1 MEMGPLISVKP
12 RLVKY
17 WNIIIWPD
25 EMVVLY
31 RKLSFYPGDS
41 IIRDQALSP
50 NLGLVTFPTFEKGY
64 LVIPKRVTK
73 NCQDI
78 DFTFDFYMSSV
89 FQVVL
94 CLQRLLCDAE
104 SFFGRRCLLVLFH
117 HPAMKTRAALCVVTL
132 PQSKDSNGTW
142 CIWGCILS
150 YLSISY
156 REQVMF
162 HCHTFK
168 HLLRMYLDPPNIP
181 KTSSKIF

>member
-1 MEMGPLISVKP
+1 MKWLFCIESWVFIQVIQYVTKLYTQTLGWSPFQPVKG
-12 RLVKY
+12 L
-17 WNIIIWPD
+17 
-25 EMVVLY
+25 
-31 RKLSFYPGDS
+31 
-41 IIRDQALSP
+41 
-50 NLGLVTFPTFEKGY
+50 LGE
-64 LVIPKRVTK
+64 IPKKVTK

-94 CLQRLLCDAE
+94 CLQTLLCDSE
-104 SFFGRRCLLVLFH
+104 SFFGRRCWLVLFH

-142 CIWGCILS
+142 CIWVIWGCILS